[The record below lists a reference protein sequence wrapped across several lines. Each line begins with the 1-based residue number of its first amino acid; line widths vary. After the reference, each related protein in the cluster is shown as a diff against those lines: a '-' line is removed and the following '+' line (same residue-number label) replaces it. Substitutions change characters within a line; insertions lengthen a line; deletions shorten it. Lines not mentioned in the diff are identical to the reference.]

1 MSSFRNTA
9 AGIGFSLLTGCVDA
23 CSSAENKPE
32 METVR
37 ETISAEDPGSEEGR
51 TKLIVDQMEEQV
63 EGQVGGRIAE
73 ILEEARKATLAA
85 QTDPMAREYFGDS
98 CSDSFHNVAE
108 GAYAEPIPNKTAGYS
123 IQELTA
129 ATISS
134 ELPMA
139 STVWGEY
146 QDNQWI
152 GGFSVVSYCLPS
164 GAEKLAG
171 KDAIKAIGQELAKTG
186 FQKEIDLSPALNDE
200 LIVQN
205 TSTMEKRDLDDGSTV
220 GYNMDSR
227 VTVFMKK

>member
-9 AGIGFSLLTGCVDA
+9 AGIGLSLLTGCVDA
-23 CSSAENKPE
+23 CNSSENKPE
-32 METVR
+32 MATVR
-37 ETISAEDPGSEEGR
+37 DTLSAEDPGSEEGR
-51 TKLIVDQMEEQV
+51 NKLIVDQMEEQV

-85 QTDPMAREYFGDS
+85 QTDPIAREYFGDS
-98 CSDSFHNVAE
+98 CIASFHNVAD
-108 GAYAEPIPNKTAGYS
+108 GAYAGPIPNKTAGYS
-123 IQELTA
+123 IQELRA
-129 ATISS
+129 ATISA

-146 QDNQWI
+146 QDNQWV

-164 GAEKLAG
+164 GAEKMAG
-171 KDAIKAIGQELAKTG
+171 EDTIRAIKQEFAKTG
-186 FQKEIDLSPALNDE
+186 FQKEIDLSAVLNDE

-205 TSTMEKRDLDDGSTV
+205 TSTMEKRDLEDGSTV